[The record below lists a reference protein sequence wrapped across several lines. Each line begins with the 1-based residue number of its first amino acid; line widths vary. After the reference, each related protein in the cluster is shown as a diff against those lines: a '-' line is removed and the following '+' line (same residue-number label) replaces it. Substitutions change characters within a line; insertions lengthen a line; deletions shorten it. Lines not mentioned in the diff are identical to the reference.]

1 MKLKYKLNSEAY
13 VYCSLNTNPFLE
25 DEILFSFK
33 EKEGI
38 TFLVSKS
45 VAEKHNVSFNQL
57 WALITVET
65 VTSLSATGITAH
77 ISGLLSRAN
86 IPCNMIAAF
95 HHDYLF
101 VPLESAKK
109 AMVVLNK

>member
-1 MKLKYKLNSEAY
+1 MKLKFKLHSEVY
-13 VYCSLNTNPFLE
+13 IYCSLNTNPFSE

-33 EKEGI
+33 EKECK
-38 TFLVSKS
+38 TFLVPKA

-57 WALITVET
+57 WAFISVET
-65 VTSLSATGITAH
+65 FTSLSAIGITAH
-77 ISGLLSRAN
+77 ISGVLSKEN

-109 AMVVLNK
+109 VMIVLSK

>member
-38 TFLVSKS
+38 TFWY
-45 VAEKHNVSFNQL
+45 Q
-57 WALITVET
+57 
-65 VTSLSATGITAH
+65 SL
-77 ISGLLSRAN
+77 
-86 IPCNMIAAF
+86 
-95 HHDYLF
+95 
-101 VPLESAKK
+101 
-109 AMVVLNK
+109 